1 MRVVPTS
8 HLLAFFFGLASMTS
22 IASFA
27 HAGQFE
33 NLLKKSVEVY
43 DQRAV
48 LLPFVRTCDREKAGF
63 RKLFCEALNE
73 RLKSQHQSKLY
84 QQTFEI
90 GEHGPLLAK
99 YVARPKPTM
108 ELTVRG
114 CLTCSKPML
123 TRAGGD
129 ISKARF
135 FVFRQPAAIRVR
147 RGERYELTKIDITK
161 LKDKLPEEMTKRMWQ
176 RDIKPHL
183 RLELLYRP
191 VAGVTRIG
199 RYKYGVVNFELVG
212 HRVYDKCS
220 GKVYSAQPKMDSKYP
235 VDKNDMTCPQNRQG
249 KVAKVL
255 PPKLPENEVKKLM
268 ADISSDLMACYNQ
281 FGGKGEFPVNIAV
294 SSSGR
299 VKSVKV
305 LGKKAGTPTANCV
318 ARLVK
323 NARFPKF
330 SGRRVLHLP
339 WPFAIEPR

>member
-1 MRVVPTS
+1 MRGVPRSLSSAVLVVGCLVLATS
-8 HLLAFFFGLASMTS
+8 K
-22 IASFA
+22 A
-27 HAGQFE
+27 HGGQFE

-48 LLPFVRTCDREKAGF
+48 LLPFVRSCEREKAGF

-84 QQTFEI
+84 QQTFEASTF
-90 GEHGPLLAK
+90 GPLLAN

-108 ELTVRG
+108 ELAVRG
-114 CLTCSKPML
+114 CLTCSQPML

-135 FVFRQPAAIRVR
+135 FVFRQPAAIRIR
-147 RGERYELTKIDITK
+147 RGERYELTNIDVAK
-161 LKDKLPEEMTKRMWQ
+161 LKSKLPEEMTKRMWE

-191 VAGVTRIG
+191 VAGVTRVG
-199 RYKYGVVNFELVG
+199 RHKYGVVNFELVG

-220 GKVYSAQPKMDSKYP
+220 GKVYSAQPAMEAQYP

-249 KVAKVL
+249 KVKKVL
-255 PPKLPENEVKKLM
+255 PPKLPENEVKRLM
-268 ADISSDLMACYNQ
+268 ADIGSDLMACYNQ
-281 FGGKGEFPVNIAV
+281 FGGTGEYPVDIDV

-305 LGKKAGTPTANCV
+305 LGKQAATPTADCV

-323 NARFPKF
+323 NARFPRF
-330 SGRRVLHLP
+330 RGREIHLP
-339 WPFAIEPR
+339 WPFTIMPK